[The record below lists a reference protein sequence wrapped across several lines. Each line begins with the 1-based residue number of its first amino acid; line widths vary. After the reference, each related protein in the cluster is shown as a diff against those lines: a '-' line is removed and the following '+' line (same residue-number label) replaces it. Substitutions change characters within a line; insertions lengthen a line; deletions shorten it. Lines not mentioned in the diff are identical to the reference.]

1 MIYSQ
6 IPSSYKYDTL
16 ADAVYGREVE
26 YFHYNFDRINFE
38 YILKDL
44 PECEYR
50 TNIENRLADTVG
62 TMAQVERTIAA
73 LLAQIDDPIAY
84 AEGVARAIERREAA
98 KLKEKT

>member
-6 IPSSYKYDTL
+6 LPSSYKYDTL
-16 ADAVYGREVE
+16 ADAIYGREVE

-38 YILKDL
+38 YTLKDL

-62 TMAQVERTIAA
+62 TMAQVERTMAA

-98 KLKEKT
+98 KLKEKA

>member
-6 IPSSYKYDTL
+6 LPPSYKYDTI
-16 ADAVYGREVE
+16 ADAIYGREVE
-26 YFHYNFDRINFE
+26 YFHYDFDRINFE

-50 TNIENRLADTVG
+50 TNIENRLLGTVG
-62 TMAQVERTIAA
+62 TMAQVERTMAA

-98 KLKEKT
+98 KLKEKA

>member
-6 IPSSYKYDTL
+6 LPSSYKYDTL
-16 ADAVYGREVE
+16 ADAIYGREVE
-26 YFHYNFDRINFE
+26 YFHYDFDRINFE

-50 TNIENRLADTVG
+50 TNIENRLLDTVG
-62 TMAQVERTIAA
+62 TMAQVERTMAA

-98 KLKEKT
+98 SLKEKA

>member
-6 IPSSYKYDTL
+6 LSPSYKYDTL
-16 ADAVYGREVE
+16 ADAIYGREVE
-26 YFHYNFDRINFE
+26 YFHYDFDRMNFE

-50 TNIENRLADTVG
+50 TNIENRCADTVG
-62 TMAQVERTIAA
+62 MMAQVEKTMAA

-98 KLKEKT
+98 KLKEKA

>member
-6 IPSSYKYDTL
+6 LPSSYKYDTL
-16 ADAVYGREVE
+16 ADAIYGREVE

-50 TNIENRLADTVG
+50 TNIEKRLADTVG
-62 TMAQVERTIAA
+62 TMAQVERTMAA

-98 KLKEKT
+98 SLKEKA

>member
-6 IPSSYKYDTL
+6 LPLSYKYDTL
-16 ADAVYGREVE
+16 ADAIYGREVE
-26 YFHYNFDRINFE
+26 YFHYDFDRINFE

-50 TNIENRLADTVG
+50 TNIENRLSGTVG
-62 TMAQVERTIAA
+62 TMAQVERTMAA

-98 KLKEKT
+98 KLKEKA

>member
-6 IPSSYKYDTL
+6 LPPSYKYDTL

-26 YFHYNFDRINFE
+26 YFHYDFDRMNFE

-50 TNIENRLADTVG
+50 TNIENLCADTVG
-62 TMAQVERTIAA
+62 MMAQVERTMAA

>member
-6 IPSSYKYDTL
+6 LPSSYKYDTL
-16 ADAVYGREVE
+16 ADAIYGREVE
-26 YFHYNFDRINFE
+26 YFHYDFDRINFE
-38 YILKDL
+38 HILKDL

-50 TNIENRLADTVG
+50 TNLAKRLADTIG
-62 TMAQVERTIAA
+62 TMTQVEKTMAA

>member
-6 IPSSYKYDTL
+6 LPSSYKYDIL
-16 ADAVYGREVE
+16 ADAVYGRELE
-26 YFHYNFDRINFE
+26 YFHYDFDRINFE

-50 TNIENRLADTVG
+50 TNIEKRLAETVG
-62 TMAQVERTIAA
+62 TMSQVERTMAA

-98 KLKEKT
+98 KLKEKA

>member
-6 IPSSYKYDTL
+6 LPSSYKYDTL

-26 YFHYNFDRINFE
+26 YFHYDFDRMNFE

-62 TMAQVERTIAA
+62 TMAQVERTMAA
-73 LLAQIDDPIAY
+73 LLAQIDDPTAY
-84 AEGVARAIERREAA
+84 AEGVARAIERRKAA
-98 KLKEKT
+98 SLKEKT

>member
-6 IPSSYKYDTL
+6 LSPSYKYDIL

-26 YFHYNFDRINFE
+26 YFHYDFDRINFE
-38 YILKDL
+38 HILKDL

-50 TNIENRLADTVG
+50 TNLENRLADTIG
-62 TMAQVERTIAA
+62 TMAQVERTMAA

>member
-6 IPSSYKYDTL
+6 LSPSYKYDTL
-16 ADAVYGREVE
+16 ADAIYGREVE
-26 YFHYNFDRINFE
+26 YFHYDIDRMNFE

-62 TMAQVERTIAA
+62 TMAQVERTMAA

-98 KLKEKT
+98 KLKEKA